1 MKKIVSFA
9 IVILFSVSTIPVFAQ
24 SSDKGKCNPFTPF
37 QRIADTMKLN
47 KAKPKNQLIPMSHKP
62 VTLQGFVDDIKKG
75 SEEAK
80 GMSLRTPKAAA
91 PAVTK

>member
-1 MKKIVSFA
+1 MRKIISLA
-9 IVILFSVSTIPVFAQ
+9 IVILFVVSTIPVFAQ
-24 SSDKGKCNPFTPF
+24 SDTGKSNPFTPF